1 MTERKFKDLKPG
13 EKFKYGD
20 VELVAL
26 GEEQGGILAVA
37 VEPLRNIP
45 FDTDN
50 KNDWRTSSLRK
61 YLNGEYLE
69 KNLDPDALMAFTS
82 DLTSDDGMT
91 DYGTSEDRVF
101 LLSADL
107 YRKYRYRLPKWKT
120 WMWLITPDSC
130 LEKYDSLERG
140 VYTDGS
146 LGHSIADNG
155 FGAAPACLLNPES
168 PLIRADRR
176 EESEENSVPLAEHVS
191 LLRRF
196 KHLLQSNFI
205 SSFDEWNPN
214 THDYRRD
221 IAEADR
227 ICKIGTCYNCIHRQ
241 YSYIEDRRFYSCEYD
256 TGDPHQLGRDA
267 DEDNWFCAD
276 WEEKT

>member
-13 EKFKYGD
+13 EEFTRGNVTY
-20 VELVAL
+20 VAL

-45 FDTDN
+45 FDTDD

-69 KNLDPDALMAFTS
+69 KNLDPDALMTFTS

-107 YRKYRYRLPKWKT
+107 YRKYRYRLPKWNT
-120 WMWLITPDSC
+120 WVWLITSDSC
-130 LEKYDSLERG
+130 LEEYANFERF
-140 VYTDGS
+140 VSTDGS
-146 LGHSIADNG
+146 LGSTIANYG
-155 FGAAPACLLNPES
+155 FGAAPACLFNPES

-176 EESEENSVPLAEHVS
+176 EQLKPCPFCGGAAKTVVDDETESKYGVKCAFCGAGIFAEKETLHEAV
-191 LLRRF
+191 
-196 KHLLQSNFI
+196 
-205 SSFDEWNPN
+205 DAWNA
-214 THDYRRD
+214 R
-221 IAEADR
+221 
-227 ICKIGTCYNCIHRQ
+227 K
-241 YSYIEDRRFYSCEYD
+241 
-256 TGDPHQLGRDA
+256 
-267 DEDNWFCAD
+267 
-276 WEEKT
+276 

>member
-1 MTERKFKDLKPG
+1 MTECKFKDLKPG

-45 FDTDN
+45 FDTDD

-69 KNLDPDALMAFTS
+69 KNLDPDALMVFTS

-91 DYGTSEDRVF
+91 DYGKSKDLIF

-107 YRKYRYRLPKWKT
+107 YRKYRYQLPKWKT
-120 WMWLITPDSC
+120 WVWLITPDSC
-130 LEKYDSLERG
+130 LKKYDNFERY

-146 LGHSIADNG
+146 LYISGAGYGI
-155 FGAAPACLLNPES
+155 GAAPACLFNPES

-176 EESEENSVPLAEHVS
+176 EQLKPCPFCGGTAKTVIDDETESKFGVKCTFCGAGIFAE
-191 LLRRF
+191 
-196 KHLLQSNFI
+196 KETLQEAV
-205 SSFDEWNPN
+205 DAWNA
-214 THDYRRD
+214 R
-221 IAEADR
+221 
-227 ICKIGTCYNCIHRQ
+227 
-241 YSYIEDRRFYSCEYD
+241 S
-256 TGDPHQLGRDA
+256 
-267 DEDNWFCAD
+267 
-276 WEEKT
+276 

>member
-45 FDTDN
+45 FDTGN

-120 WMWLITPDSC
+120 WVWLITPDSC
-130 LEKYDSLERG
+130 LEEYATSERN
-140 VYTDGS
+140 VSTDGS
-146 LGHSIADNG
+146 LDNSIASNG
-155 FGAAPACLLNPES
+155 YGAAPACLFNPES

-176 EESEENSVPLAEHVS
+176 EQLKPCPFCGGAAKTVVDDETESKFGVKCFNCGGGIFAEKETLQDAVDAWN
-191 LLRRF
+191 RR
-196 KHLLQSNFI
+196 
-205 SSFDEWNPN
+205 
-214 THDYRRD
+214 
-221 IAEADR
+221 A
-227 ICKIGTCYNCIHRQ
+227 
-241 YSYIEDRRFYSCEYD
+241 
-256 TGDPHQLGRDA
+256 
-267 DEDNWFCAD
+267 
-276 WEEKT
+276 